1 MANPKINPYK
11 LVNPSGSGKN
21 TLASN
26 GPRTNLL
33 AINRIGKT
41 VNSIGLVV
49 KDLHTISLSSIKVDK
64 MREVAERR
72 RLQRERD
79 QRNEDEFER
88 QNALKG
94 KGLKKIKNVK
104 KPKKSAVQ
112 RLVDSLFGGLQ
123 GLLMGAMSF
132 LASLGTF
139 LVTKG
144 ILEYIGNRENIHKTA
159 VFIQKL
165 SFVVKKLYG
174 FAKGS
179 VNKIMDGFSS
189 LVGKD
194 STFFGRLKGLG
205 TLLLGIVG
213 LGALLNPFG
222 LMDSIL
228 RMLNLDFYNPNRN
241 TRSKG
246 PSTSGTNTGRSGP
259 TPKWKKITK
268 TSQNVARRFGK
279 NGSTVYREALK
290 QGLTEAEA
298 LKRVKRLANK
308 NPSAFKAP
316 PKTSGLSPKGA
327 PTGKVFGKGLN
338 RAMGR
343 GALKFLGKSNVKM
356 LGKVFQ
362 NTFGRI
368 PIFGALLTGVFS
380 VLNGDGWKQ
389 AIFKTVGSAVGG
401 ALGTL
406 IPIPG
411 IGSLIG
417 MMGGEYVG
425 ELLYLGFNPDV
436 PGGGWKGAGKKLRD
450 DLKGLFNNFTKMMS
464 WIKNGWTKFY
474 AGIPK
479 VKIPDFPKDPP
490 NWIPK
495 WILGRN
501 KIWAGAK
508 LAIKAMMGPMS
519 MMLGKSIPNVFWML
533 NLTGNTFPLFHKA
546 FFKNQSSTAEETS
559 GEAMKGVAGDG
570 EGESTSSSTVSGTA
584 SNTPQGKPI
593 RNKRGRIIGYD
604 TGEPKPEPVLVA
616 PPKKNERGSGA
627 KNNFWD
633 WQSNNLSYDNKPFV
647 PQKEYKGVETDNER
661 YGDTMPEG
669 AFGIGSKKTDKKA
682 QKTKSWW
689 NPFSWATGGKLV
701 RQLPRLTT
709 KQYFIGKIFKGI
721 TKAVSGVV
729 KGIGSAVGG
738 IMSSPI
744 GSLLGTVV
752 PFVFPAAAPFM
763 GAIKAI
769 GAAASG
775 DIFGAITG
783 GIGALGGMFP
793 GTFGGMSDAFS
804 GFMNNN
810 PLGQALGGFMQGGIG
825 GALGGLMGGLGSI
838 LPEGVSGM
846 LNKFGGF
853 MKKFP
858 AVGGL
863 IGMIPGVA
871 NVPGLS
877 QLFGLDS
884 FGAHGFSPMGLI
896 GNIADSMGFGG
907 LFRTLTGMMGTGGP
921 GGLLNGLREMAAE
934 LGVKPEVLGVMSGQR
949 GSMTSKGKNLSREYA
964 MQSSLE
970 FIPVPML
977 LEKLTEIQTPVPIP
991 RMVPVPMPAPA
1002 QA

>member
-88 QNALKG
+88 QNALRG

-104 KPKKSAVQ
+104 KPKKSLVQ

-123 GLLMGAMSF
+123 GLLLGAMQF
-132 LASLGTF
+132 LSSLGTF

-241 TRSKG
+241 TRSSG

-259 TPKWKKITK
+259 TPKWKKVTNA
-268 TSQNVARRFGK
+268 SNSVARNFGK
-279 NGSTVYREALK
+279 NGTRVYQDALK
-290 QGLTEAEA
+290 QGLSESEA
-298 LKRVKRLANK
+298 LKRVKRVARN
-308 NPSAFKAP
+308 NPNAFRKP
-316 PKTSGLSPKGA
+316 PTTSGLSPKGA
-327 PTGKVFGKGLN
+327 VAGKVLSKNLSKTF
-338 RAMGR
+338 GR
-343 GALKFLGKSNVKM
+343 GALKFLGKNNVK
-356 LGKVFQ
+356 LLSKAFK

-368 PIFGALLTGVFS
+368 PVFGAILTGVFS
-380 VLNGDGWKQ
+380 VLNGDPWK
-389 AIFKTVGSAVGG
+389 ATLFKTAGAAIGG

-450 DLKGLFNNFTKMMS
+450 DLKGLFNNFTKMLS
-464 WIKNGWTKFY
+464 WIKQGWGRFY

-479 VKIPDFPKDPP
+479 VKVPDFPKDPP
-490 NWIPK
+490 DWIPK
-495 WILGRN
+495 WVPRRN
-501 KIWAGAK
+501 WIWGGAK
-508 LAIKAMMGPMS
+508 TAIKAMMGPMS
-519 MMLGKSIPNVFWML
+519 LMLGKSIPNVFWML

-546 FFKNQSSTAEETS
+546 FFKGQSSSASETS

-570 EGESTSSSTVSGTA
+570 EGETTSSSTVAGTA
-584 SNTPQGKPI
+584 TNTPQGKPI

-604 TGEPKPEPVLVA
+604 TGEPKPEPVLVS

-633 WQSNNLSYDNKPFV
+633 WQSNNLSYDYKPFV

-669 AFGIGSKKTDKKA
+669 AFGIGSKKTDKA

-689 NPFSWATGGKLV
+689 NPFSWATGGKLI

-709 KQYFIGKIFKGI
+709 KQYFIGKIFRGI

-729 KGIGSAVGG
+729 SGIGKAVGSV
-738 IMSSPI
+738 MSSPI
-744 GSLLGTVV
+744 GSLLGSVV
-752 PFVFPAAAPFM
+752 PFVFPAAAPFI
-763 GAIKAI
+763 GAVRAI

-793 GTFGGMSDAFS
+793 GTFGGIADKFGSFMS
-804 GFMNNN
+804 NN

-921 GGLLNGLREMAAE
+921 GGLMNGLREMAAE

-949 GSMTSKGKNLSREYA
+949 GSMTSRGKNLSREYA

-991 RMVPVPMPAPA
+991 RMVPVPMPQPA

>member
-33 AINRIGKT
+33 AINRLGKT

-104 KPKKSAVQ
+104 KPKKSLVSK
-112 RLVDSLFGGLQ
+112 LVDSLFGGLQ
-123 GLLMGAMSF
+123 GLLMGAMQF
-132 LASLGTF
+132 LASLGSF

-159 VFIQKL
+159 VFIEKL

-179 VNKIMDGFSS
+179 VNKIMDGFSA
-189 LVGKD
+189 LVGND

-228 RMLNLDFYNPNRN
+228 SMLNLDFYNPNRN

-246 PSTSGTNTGRSGP
+246 SSTSGTNTGRSGP

-279 NGSTVYREALK
+279 NGSTVYRDALK

-298 LKRVKRLANK
+298 LKRVNRLARN
-308 NPSAFKAP
+308 NPSAFKEP
-316 PKTSGLSPKGA
+316 PKTTGLSPKGK
-327 PTGKVFGKGLN
+327 PVGKVFGKGLG
-338 RAMGR
+338 RSMGR
-343 GALKFLGKSNVKM
+343 GALKFLGKNNIKM
-356 LGKVFQ
+356 LGKAFQ

-425 ELLYLGFNPDV
+425 ELLYIGFS
-436 PGGGWKGAGKKLRD
+436 GGGWKAAGQKLQD
-450 DLKGLFNNFTKMMS
+450 DLKGLFNNFTKMLG
-464 WIKNGWTKFY
+464 WISKGWGRFY

-490 NWIPK
+490 DWIPK

-501 KIWAGAK
+501 KIWGGAK

-533 NLTGNTFPLFHKA
+533 NLKNNTFPLFHKA
-546 FFKNQSSTAEETS
+546 FFKGQSSNASETS
-559 GEAMKGVAGDG
+559 GAAMKGVAGDG
-570 EGESTSSSTVSGTA
+570 EGESTSSSTVAGTA

-604 TGEPKPEPVLVA
+604 TGEPKPDPVLVS
-616 PPKKNERGSGA
+616 PPKKNVRGSGA
-627 KNNFWD
+627 KNNRGTFD
-633 WQSNNLSYDNKPFV
+633 WGSLSYSNKPFV
-647 PQKEYKGVETDNER
+647 PQKDYKGVETDNER

-689 NPFSWATGGKLV
+689 NPFSWETGGKLV

-804 GFMNNN
+804 GFMQNN
-810 PLGQALGGFMQGGIG
+810 PLGKALGGFMQGGIG

-838 LPEGVSGM
+838 LPEGVTGM

-877 QLFGLDS
+877 QLFGLDT

-921 GGLLNGLREMAAE
+921 GGLVNGLREMAAE

-949 GSMTSKGKNLSREYA
+949 GSMTQKNKNLSREYA

-991 RMVPVPMPAPA
+991 RMVPVPMPQQA